1 MSPGHTHY
9 ETDLPE
15 ETTYPGVE
23 VGQNEKTKVM
33 MAPVAREM
41 YVLETA

>member
-1 MSPGHTHY
+1 MCPTYH
-9 ETDLPE
+9 ETALPE
-15 ETTYPGVE
+15 ETTYPGIE

-33 MAPVAREM
+33 MVPVAEEM